1 MKTAQA
7 KTVGLIGVA
16 LLVGTTAVGCGGDDK
31 ESSSSSSSSST
42 SAAATTSAAA
52 SETTSAAATAAP
64 AGDYSKLLLK
74 ASDIDPSFTAG
85 EAQTNPNGINGIVQ
99 TMTNPPG
106 RNETIV
112 FAIVVSEDAAGALK
126 ALESSKAELPKEVD
140 AAPQPA
146 DVGDGGNGIIATG
159 KSPDGS
165 KAITEVYFTQARRS
179 RTSNS
184 PARPTIR
191 CSRTPRWPS
200 RRCRTPRSRT
210 TCRKALSPSVTPE
223 SR

>member
-1 MKTAQA
+1 MKIAQA

-16 LLVGTTAVGCGGDDK
+16 LLVGTAAVGCGGDDK

-52 SETTSAAATAAP
+52 SETTSAPASPAAAG
-64 AGDYSKLLLK
+64 GDYSKLLLK

-85 EAQTNPNGINGIVQ
+85 EPQVNPNGINGIVQ
-99 TMTNPPG
+99 SMTNPTA
-106 RNETIV
+106 NQTIV

-140 AAPQPA
+140 GAPQPA
-146 DVGDGGNGIIATG
+146 DVGDAGNGLIATG

-165 KAITEVYFTQARRS
+165 KAITEVYFTQG
-179 RTSNS
+179 
-184 PARPTIR
+184 
-191 CSRTPRWPS
+191 
-200 RRCRTPRSRT
+200 
-210 TCRKALSPSVTPE
+210 KALANIEFSSNPNDPVQPDTALAIAKMQDTQIKNNLS
-223 SR
+223 

>member
-1 MKTAQA
+1 VKTAQA

-16 LLVGTTAVGCGGDDK
+16 LLVGTIAVGCGGDDK

-99 TMTNPPG
+99 TMTNPG
-106 RNETIV
+106 KNETIV

-165 KAITEVYFTQARRS
+165 KAITEVYFTQG
-179 RTSNS
+179 
-184 PARPTIR
+184 
-191 CSRTPRWPS
+191 
-200 RRCRTPRSRT
+200 
-210 TCRKALSPSVTPE
+210 KALANIEFSSAPNDPVQPDTALAIAKMQDTQIKNNLS
-223 SR
+223 